1 MPEKNNRVEIWLKKK
16 RKIIHNQKL
25 ILTLLSAILPISM
38 ISVTL
43 ILWIAARFPETI
55 LITIILWVIV
65 TSIYTII
72 LILRKIVKEEKEKES

>member
-43 ILWIAARFPETI
+43 ILWTAAIFPETI

-65 TSIYTII
+65 TAIYTII

>member
-43 ILWIAARFPETI
+43 ILWTAAIFPETI

-65 TSIYTII
+65 TAIYTII
-72 LILRKIVKEEKEKES
+72 LILRKIVKKEKEKES